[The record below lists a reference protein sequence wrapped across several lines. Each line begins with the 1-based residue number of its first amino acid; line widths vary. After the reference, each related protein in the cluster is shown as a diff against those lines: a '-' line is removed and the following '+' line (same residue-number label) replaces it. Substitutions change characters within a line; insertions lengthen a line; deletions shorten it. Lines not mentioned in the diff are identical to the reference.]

1 MRQKQKS
8 KGRSFLKAETV
19 FRTILKVLRVIVWIL
34 TILCVIATAVVKV
47 DTLLGKA
54 DTIRHDMHH
63 DAITST
69 GSKEP
74 VQHVT
79 IDAHVRITR

>member
-8 KGRSFLKAETV
+8 KGSSAEAV
-19 FRTILKVLRVIVWIL
+19 LRTILKVLRVTVLIL
-34 TILCVIATAVVKV
+34 TILSVIATAVVK
-47 DTLLGKA
+47 A
-54 DTIRHDMHH
+54 DTVWHDMHH

-74 VQHVT
+74 VPHVT

>member
-1 MRQKQKS
+1 MHQKRKS
-8 KGRSFLKAETV
+8 KGGSFLKAEAV

-34 TILCVIATAVVKV
+34 TILSVIATAVVKA

-54 DTIRHDMHH
+54 NTIWHDMHH

-69 GSKEP
+69 GSNEP
-74 VQHVT
+74 VPHVT